1 MRRLSHF
8 LVIPTS
14 KSLSRKCVG
23 RFAFPCHPRQKIPLP
38 AVSLPLLRFDRVLEA
53 AKPSMALSGS
63 PPRLPM
69 LTKILS
75 ICSSRTSLSSP
86 VLTASTAKSRAMS
99 TPLLLMNTLFAG
111 CEPRL
116 PGSLN
121 AMKGINLLSHLAS
134 MPFSAAISLFLRLLN
149 LSKPDTAMT
158 KSQSNSCATSFATTK
173 WSCAFLDSL
182 TPFMLCS
189 HNRHSPVG
197 FSPLQHRPLHISPH
211 YQRALNSTLPLLHN
225 STNLPQQEVK
235 LRRGLLPRLQPPL
248 C

>member
-1 MRRLSHF
+1 MAANYPQVISRCSVITLLSDYWNYQGRRPAYLANEDSVHLQQSHF
-8 LVIPTS
+8 L
-14 KSLSRKCVG
+14 K
-23 RFAFPCHPRQKIPLP
+23 LP
-38 AVSLPLLRFDRVLEA
+38 SFD
-53 AKPSMALSGS
+53 G
-63 PPRLPM
+63 
-69 LTKILS
+69 IYG
-75 ICSSRTSLSSP
+75 
-86 VLTASTAKSRAMS
+86 KSRAMS
-99 TPLLLMNTLFAG
+99 TPLLLMNTLLAG

-173 WSCAFLDSL
+173 WSCAFHDSL

-197 FSPLQHRPLHISPH
+197 LRGGSDEWVENWLGGAGKSGPEGRPSNTGE
-211 YQRALNSTLPLLHN
+211 AGVSGA
-225 STNLPQQEVK
+225 
-235 LRRGLLPRLQPPL
+235 GLFGA
-248 C
+248 

>member
-1 MRRLSHF
+1 
-8 LVIPTS
+8 
-14 KSLSRKCVG
+14 
-23 RFAFPCHPRQKIPLP
+23 
-38 AVSLPLLRFDRVLEA
+38 
-53 AKPSMALSGS
+53 
-63 PPRLPM
+63 M

-121 AMKGINLLSHLAS
+121 AMKGTNQPSHLAS

-173 WSCAFLDSL
+173 WSPSPRSCCAHTTGNSQWGSAPSN
-182 TPFMLCS
+182 TGS
-189 HNRHSPVG
+189 STY
-197 FSPLQHRPLHISPH
+197 RPI
-211 YQRALNSTLPLLHN
+211 A
-225 STNLPQQEVK
+225 
-235 LRRGLLPRLQPPL
+235 RGL
-248 C
+248 